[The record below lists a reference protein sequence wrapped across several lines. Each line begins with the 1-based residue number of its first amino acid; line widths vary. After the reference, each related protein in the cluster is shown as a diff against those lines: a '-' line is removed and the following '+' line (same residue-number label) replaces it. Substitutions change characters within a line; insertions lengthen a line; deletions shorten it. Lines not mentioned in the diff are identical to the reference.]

1 MHSSTT
7 QGQEN
12 FVSRIAERAADAAA
26 RGEVASTWQVTRDS
40 VRIWARRAPE
50 WLHSC
55 CKIQTETENRGP
67 VINISRLHFAHLPT
81 PIETLPR
88 LSQVLDGPSLLV
100 KRDDQTGLAFGG
112 NKTRKLEFLMADA
125 RDQGAKTLVSG
136 GALQSNHCRQ
146 TAAAAARFGFKCVLV
161 LTGEKPRQPSANLLL
176 DELFGAQVV
185 YVAERKD
192 RDRILQ
198 ETFDRAAKQG
208 MKPYLV
214 PYGGSSP
221 TGALGYAFAM
231 KELMEQN
238 LQTDWIVFATS
249 SGGTHAGL
257 LLGQRVFGYKG
268 KVLGISIDESE
279 NWLKNQVS
287 ELASL
292 TSEKLGKRIEFTP
305 GEVVAN
311 ANYCSAGYGV
321 LTEQEREAIHLFAT
335 REGLLL
341 DPVYTGRAAAGMI
354 DLIRNGFFKKDETVL
369 FLHTGG
375 QPALFAEQYAN
386 KI

>member
-1 MHSSTT
+1 LLIIPIDST
-7 QGQEN
+7 
-12 FVSRIAERAADAAA
+12 RILPLTA
-26 RGEVASTWQVTRDS
+26 
-40 VRIWARRAPE
+40 
-50 WLHSC
+50 
-55 CKIQTETENRGP
+55 
-67 VINISRLHFAHLPT
+67 ISRLHFAHLPT

-88 LSQVLDGPSLLV
+88 LSEALGGPRLLI

-112 NKTRKLEFLMADA
+112 NKTRKLEFLVAEA
-125 RDQGAKTLVSG
+125 RDQGAQTLISG

-146 TAAAAARFGFKCVLV
+146 TAAAAARFGFKCILV
-161 LTGEKPRQPSANLLL
+161 LTGDKPRQPSANLLL
-176 DELFGAQVV
+176 NELFGAQVI

-198 ETFDRAAKQG
+198 ETFDQAAEKG
-208 MKPYLV
+208 MRPYLV

-231 KELMEQN
+231 KELIEQN
-238 LQTDWIVFATS
+238 LQADWIVFATS

-268 KVLGISIDESE
+268 KILGISIDESE
-279 NWLKNQVS
+279 EWLKQHVS

-292 TSEKLGKRIEFTP
+292 ASEKLVRRIEFTP
-305 GEVVAN
+305 GEVLAN

-321 LTEQEREAIHLFAT
+321 LTEREREAIRLFAT
-335 REGLLL
+335 YEGLLL

-354 DLIRNGFFKKDETVL
+354 DLIRKGFFKKAETVL

-375 QPALFAEQYAN
+375 QPALFAAEYSN
-386 KI
+386 KII